1 MTVAGPAC
9 HAITV
14 TLSNESGQ
22 TRRRCNV
29 RVRSSLPDSD
39 SVSDSFSAQDRCQE
53 KVCHRAL
60 GLTTIRLSLGK
71 LCMLAAS
78 LGPVAGRTQA
88 QQQLE
93 IKKEAALIVAE
104 KEKTHAGSTRLAR
117 LQSITGAPGA
127 CGPLQHRRQC
137 QVQCVHEPV

>member
-1 MTVAGPAC
+1 M
-9 HAITV
+9 
-14 TLSNESGQ
+14 
-22 TRRRCNV
+22 

-60 GLTTIRLSLGK
+60 GLTTIRLSL
-71 LCMLAAS
+71 CMLAAS

-93 IKKEAALIVAE
+93 IIKEAALIVAE
-104 KEKTHAGSTRLAR
+104 KGETHAGSAWLAR
-117 LQSITGAPGA
+117 LQSITGAPRA
-127 CGPLQHRRQC
+127 CGPLQH
-137 QVQCVHEPV
+137 